1 MAGQTFGTCGY
12 GTYSQVNIE
21 GCPPLIRALTFL
33 CGFPLPCCCGCW
45 ACGCGEGPCGF
56 SCSKVRGKGL
66 SQFLLKA
73 ELNDVNPVKKFG
85 KRNSGIAVAEAT
97 CLARHPFRAA
107 RIGYCAL
114 KRRLAHVKREPG
126 VNEGLES

>member
-85 KRNSGIAVAEAT
+85 KRNGLDKPGTAGPAPPVPVTDMDTTPMTNMVMS
-97 CLARHPFRAA
+97 
-107 RIGYCAL
+107 
-114 KRRLAHVKREPG
+114 RE
-126 VNEGLES
+126 E